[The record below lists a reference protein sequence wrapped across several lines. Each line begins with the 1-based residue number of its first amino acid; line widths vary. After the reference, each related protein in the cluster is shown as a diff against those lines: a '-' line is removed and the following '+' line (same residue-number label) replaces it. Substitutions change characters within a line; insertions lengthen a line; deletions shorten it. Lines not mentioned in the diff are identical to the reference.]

1 MKRHRTKIFLKLLKC
16 NYFNTITAETV
27 ILIKSERQKK
37 KEENQKLNQQYNQK

>member
-27 ILIKSERQKK
+27 ILIKSERQKN
-37 KEENQKLNQQYNQK
+37 EENQKLNQQYNQK